1 MAGSRSWPAIHGL
14 LSGEIPP
21 PRPLGVRMT
30 LHHREA
36 SPGRWQG
43 NVVFEKGAANSQ
55 GILHGG
61 FLASILDIAMGYASL
76 TLLGPED
83 MQRTLELTINFL
95 RAAPTDHVLVD
106 GEALRH
112 GRRTAYCEGSVR
124 AADGELV
131 ARASATFAIRRQ
143 R

>member
-1 MAGSRSWPAIHGL
+1 
-14 LSGEIPP
+14 
-21 PRPLGVRMT
+21 MT

-36 SPGRWQG
+36 SPGRWRG
-43 NVVFEKGAANSQ
+43 EVVLEKGAANSQ
-55 GILHGG
+55 GIVHGG

-76 TLLGPED
+76 TLLGTED
-83 MQRTLELTINFL
+83 LQRTLEIKINFL
-95 RAAPTDHVLVD
+95 RAAPPDRVLAE
-106 GEALRH
+106 GEVLRH

-124 AADGELV
+124 AANGELV